1 MVPECVLIL
10 KTIEDGHNSGRD
22 TVIQFDSID
31 SCNAWSALLLDV
43 VKAAKLQRE
52 KDAHK
57 SITGLYVRARAKEFY
72 HSKPF
77 EMLVMTLI
85 LCSTFVAV
93 SEKQMVPHVVI
104 SSDDVSAEDVAL
116 FETFQTIDLV
126 FTVFFAVE
134 LSINLFAHWWKEF
147 VRSNFNWFDSFV
159 VLVSIFSRVDD
170 SLPGMNVVRLFR
182 CLRMVR
188 LFRANQELR
197 VLLNALV
204 SSMVPVLYS
213 FLLFLLVISMFAVVA
228 TDFFGVLDPEEFG
241 RFFDSLFSLFQ
252 IATGD
257 SWASNITRK
266 LADDAVRSGM
276 YSSAFVKIFFT
287 TYMLIV
293 GMVLCNI
300 VVAVLLDSFLS
311 AMLDSKREKAL
322 AELKAMQVKGVAAAL
337 CQDGPLDA
345 LVKGFLT
352 VSREDDLRSRI
363 RQVYSRLDADH
374 SNGLTLDE
382 INVGLKQFDSF
393 NEGNLSR
400 EEWDILC
407 DNGKHLNEHGE
418 MTLAGFEGM
427 IMMQMRQYV
436 NRRLLE
442 AMARLDDNTDV
453 EQAATLFALRQT
465 MLYSFQ
471 TGELVQDLRQKIDP
485 ISKAASASTRLSN
498 RQKRDALAL
507 RPKRWAFRQWSNAV
521 MEDNGT
527 ETSTT
532 RTQNAIDLAVD
543 RIDTMELVLSTVL
556 DKVSD
561 IHHAV
566 GLQALVQ
573 GHGDTEKQRLDHGLN
588 LEADGQA
595 PPMHLSSRSSQQR
608 DHQEDAQ
615 EETES
620 SVVEASLLREAG
632 AAMIGRKTKQP
643 LSPVSPA

>member
-400 EEWDILC
+400 EEWHILC
-407 DNGKHLNEHGE
+407 DNGNYLNEHGE

-588 LEADGQA
+588 LEAGGQA

>member
-57 SITGLYVRARAKEFY
+57 SITGLYARARAKEFY

-322 AELKAMQVKGVAAAL
+322 VELKAMQVKGVAAAL

-393 NEGNLSR
+393 NAGNLSR
-400 EEWDILC
+400 EEWHILC
-407 DNGKHLNEHGE
+407 DNGNYLNEHGE

-507 RPKRWAFRQWSNAV
+507 GQKGGPS
-521 MEDNGT
+521 DNGQMLSWKIT
-527 ETSTT
+527 V
-532 RTQNAIDLAVD
+532 RRLA
-543 RIDTMELVLSTVL
+543 R
-556 DKVSD
+556 
-561 IHHAV
+561 
-566 GLQALVQ
+566 
-573 GHGDTEKQRLDHGLN
+573 
-588 LEADGQA
+588 
-595 PPMHLSSRSSQQR
+595 
-608 DHQEDAQ
+608 
-615 EETES
+615 
-620 SVVEASLLREAG
+620 RE
-632 AAMIGRKTKQP
+632 RKTP
-643 LSPVSPA
+643 LT

>member
-1 MVPECVLIL
+1 M
-10 KTIEDGHNSGRD
+10 
-22 TVIQFDSID
+22 IQFDSID

-57 SITGLYVRARAKEFY
+57 SITGLYARAKAKEFY

-322 AELKAMQVKGVAAAL
+322 VELKAMQVKGVAAAL

-393 NEGNLSR
+393 NAGNLSR
-400 EEWDILC
+400 EEWHILC
-407 DNGKHLNEHGE
+407 DNGNYLNEHGE

-573 GHGDTEKQRLDHGLN
+573 GHGDTGKQRLDHGLN
-588 LEADGQA
+588 LEAGGQA

>member
-57 SITGLYVRARAKEFY
+57 SITGLYARAKAKEFY

-159 VLVSIFSRVDD
+159 VLISIFSRVDD

-266 LADDAVRSGM
+266 LADDAARSGM
-276 YSSAFVKIFFT
+276 YSPAFVKIFFT

-393 NEGNLSR
+393 NEGNLSH

-436 NRRLLE
+436 NRRLFE

-498 RQKRDALAL
+498 RQKRE
-507 RPKRWAFRQWSNAV
+507 RWPKRWAFRQWSNAV
-521 MEDNGT
+521 MEDNVA
-527 ETSTT
+527 ETSST
-532 RTQNAIDLAVD
+532 RTQNIDLAED

-595 PPMHLSSRSSQQR
+595 SPMHFSSRSSQQR

-615 EETES
+615 EEAES

>member
-322 AELKAMQVKGVAAAL
+322 VELKAMQVKGVAAAL

-588 LEADGQA
+588 LEAGGQA

>member
-442 AMARLDDNTDV
+442 AMARLDDGTDV
-453 EQAATLFALRQT
+453 EQAAMLFALRQT

-485 ISKAASASTRLSN
+485 VFKAASASTRLSN

-507 RPKRWAFRQWSNAV
+507 RPKRWAFRQWTNAV

-527 ETSTT
+527 ETSTA
-532 RTQNAIDLAVD
+532 RKQNALDLVVN
-543 RIDTMELVLSTVL
+543 RIDAMELVVSTVL

-566 GLQALVQ
+566 GMQALVQ
-573 GHGDTEKQRLDHGLN
+573 GRGDTEELRLEHELN
-588 LEADGQA
+588 LETVEQA
-595 PPMHLSSRSSQQR
+595 PPLHLSSRSPQQR
-608 DHQEDAQ
+608 DNEEDAQ
-615 EETES
+615 EEAGS
-620 SVVEASLLREAG
+620 SVVKTSLLREAG
-632 AAMIGRKTKQP
+632 AAMIGRKTKQAT
-643 LSPVSPA
+643 SPVSPA

>member
-588 LEADGQA
+588 LEAGGQA

-632 AAMIGRKTKQP
+632 AAMIGRRTKQP

>member
-126 FTVFFAVE
+126 FTVFFTVE

-188 LFRANQELR
+188 LFRANKELR

-573 GHGDTEKQRLDHGLN
+573 GNGDTEKQRLDHGLN
-588 LEADGQA
+588 LEAGGQA

>member
-1 MVPECVLIL
+1 M
-10 KTIEDGHNSGRD
+10 
-22 TVIQFDSID
+22 IQFDSID

-588 LEADGQA
+588 LEAGGQA

-632 AAMIGRKTKQP
+632 AAMIGRRTKQP

>member
-322 AELKAMQVKGVAAAL
+322 VELKAMQVKGVAAAL

-532 RTQNAIDLAVD
+532 RTQNAIYLAVD

-588 LEADGQA
+588 LEAGGQA

>member
-1 MVPECVLIL
+1 M
-10 KTIEDGHNSGRD
+10 
-22 TVIQFDSID
+22 IQFDSID

-134 LSINLFAHWWKEF
+134 LSINLFAHWRKEF

-588 LEADGQA
+588 LEAGGQA

-632 AAMIGRKTKQP
+632 AAMIGRRTKQP

>member
-116 FETFQTIDLV
+116 FETFQIIDLV

-188 LFRANQELR
+188 LFRANKELR

-573 GHGDTEKQRLDHGLN
+573 GNGDTEKQRLDHGLN
-588 LEADGQA
+588 LEAGGQA

>member
-588 LEADGQA
+588 LEAGGQA